1 MEINNVDCPRLGTL
15 LYLEIQKGKDATK
28 KENVQQQIGGTAVY
42 MKKTNGGYK
51 RVWPTEI
58 KLHLFVYSWFI
69 GVKNTEQAMNER
81 VDY

>member
-1 MEINNVDCPRLGTL
+1 MEINNIDCPRLGTL

-42 MKKTNGGYK
+42 TENTNGGYK
-51 RVWPTEI
+51 RVWPIEI

-69 GVKNTEQAMNER
+69 GVRNAE
-81 VDY
+81 